1 MGVTGTL
8 PGMARKLRVDY
19 PGAIYRVMN
28 RGDRRKV
35 IFRDDGDRQRFLD
48 TLGEFCGKVV
58 QGPEFRRELL
68 EQMAGAMREH
78 HDGEERWETAEAVA
92 ERLVEKELAR
102 LGWRDNDL
110 ANRAKGDPAKV
121 ATARR
126 LRKETTMTFQVT
138 AFPCRASSGTFGPA
152 RSTSAWNTS
161 KERGAIR

>member
-1 MGVTGTL
+1 MG
-8 PGMARKLRVDY
+8 
-19 PGAIYRVMN
+19 
-28 RGDRRKV
+28 GDGGSSGRAH
-35 IFRDDGDRQRFLD
+35 
-48 TLGEFCGKVV
+48 
-58 QGPEFRRELL
+58 RRE
-68 EQMAGAMREH
+68 GV
-78 HDGEERWETAEAVA
+78 GTT
-92 ERLVEKELAR
+92 
-102 LGWRDNDL
+102 GWGDNDL